1 MALEVHGQQFA
12 TLTKFRQ
19 PVFRLSGRGKLGQN
33 GETDAMTNRVRE
45 FRRKAGLTQEALA
58 ERAGLSF
65 GYLSRIERG
74 ERTLSQKR
82 AQALAAVLQTNWVT
96 LMSPP
101 PTGFSDAEP
110 DFTPAPPIASHP
122 EPDPDEV
129 LATIQEAVAAALTD
143 LRLPNTQSDILRVS
157 RAVERDIRAID
168 GIASFPATLD
178 LRLSEAMTKL
188 HQKWQAAKASL

>member
-1 MALEVHGQQFA
+1 MLA
-12 TLTKFRQ
+12 KFRQ
-19 PVFRLSGRGKLGQN
+19 ANIGLAGHSKAGQN
-33 GETDAMTNRVRE
+33 GEYARMSNRLRE
-45 FRRKAGLTQEALA
+45 FRKRAGFTQEALA
-58 ERAGLSF
+58 AKAGVGGHHITRVEL
-65 GYLSRIERG
+65 GTRNLTRDLAE
-74 ERTLSQKR
+74 TL
-82 AQALAAVLQTNWVT
+82 APILNATWWELLGAPA
-96 LMSPP
+96 
-101 PTGFSDAEP
+101 PTGMAESRLP
-110 DFTPAPPIASHP
+110 FTPAPPIASHP

-188 HQKWQAAKASL
+188 QQKWQAAKASL

>member
-1 MALEVHGQQFA
+1 
-12 TLTKFRQ
+12 
-19 PVFRLSGRGKLGQN
+19 
-33 GETDAMTNRVRE
+33 MTNRVRE

-65 GYLSRIERG
+65 GHLSRIELG

-188 HQKWQAAKASL
+188 QQKWQAAKASL